1 MKFFLNIGML
11 FLVGLS
17 FVGVMKFISLPSL
30 DSPSYETKII
40 VVEDGYGYQVLRDDK
55 LIIRQEYIPAINTK
69 QAFGTVRDAQLLADL
84 VVYKLENGHSP
95 VVATSEIDDLSIV
108 ILEER

>member
-17 FVGVMKFISLPSL
+17 LFGVMEFIPLPSL
-30 DSPSYETKII
+30 DSPSYETNI
-40 VVEDGYGYQVLRDDK
+40 VIVEDGYGYQVLKDDK

-69 QAFGTVRDAQLLADL
+69 QAFGTVKDAQLLADL
-84 VVYKLENGHSP
+84 VVDKLKNGRSP
-95 VVATSEIDDLSIV
+95 VIALSELDDLDIV
-108 ILEER
+108 ILEVQ